1 MVTKIRHLDMYF
13 AAPRF
18 ARDCRYVMA
27 VENYTLL
34 EVGTVAGVSETT
46 VMAMCSGQN
55 VNPEMKTFLGIANAL
70 DLNPLNY
77 FDLEEV

>member
-18 ARDCRYVMA
+18 AADCRKVMA
-27 VENYTLL
+27 INNYQQN
-34 EVGTVAGVSETT
+34 EVAAVAGVSETT
-46 VMAMCSGQN
+46 VMGMCSGLN
-55 VNPEMKTFLGIANAL
+55 PNPEMKTFLGICNAL

>member
-1 MVTKIRHLDMYF
+1 MAIKIRHLDMYF

-18 ARDCRYVMA
+18 ASDCRRVMA
-27 VENYTLL
+27 IENYTQL
-34 EVGTVAGVSETT
+34 EVATVSGVSETT
-46 VMAMCSGQN
+46 VTGICSGLN
-55 VNPEMKTFLGIANAL
+55 RNPEMKTFLGICNAL

>member
-18 ARDCRYVMA
+18 AADCRKVMA
-27 VENYTLL
+27 VNNYQQN
-34 EVGTVAGVSETT
+34 EVAAVAGVSETT
-46 VMAMCSGQN
+46 VMGMCSGLN
-55 VNPEMKTFLGIANAL
+55 PNPEMKTFLGIANAL